1 VMVGGQAFTNIYTIG
16 CAPPPMHNLNF
27 SIGMPCRPFHAQTK
41 TTDQVSC
48 PPVPSAHSQV
58 DPAPAGFKGS
68 PPLTTSSHAHVHE
81 WRNVD
86 SEHAQPLGP
95 LCVIFSSTCIP
106 RATSIMEAVWN
117 PLLALD
123 EHVFGA
129 CSAICC
135 LSRKSQCFPR
145 RSEAV
150 RRHIHRPG
158 PRKCPTQRGALLDG
172 LGGCSRVQPSRGC
185 SYPFSYATPSPAA
198 PSDETALL
206 WLCCTPRPHPSWPP
220 PMPPLASGPRHAT
233 EHAVYAFPSAC
244 LSMGWAHAAGST
256 TLQQTG

>member
-1 VMVGGQAFTNIYTIG
+1 MVGGQAFTNIYIIG
-16 CAPPPMHNLNF
+16 CAPPPVHNLNF

-106 RATSIMEAVWN
+106 RATSIMEAFWI
-117 PLLALD
+117 L
-123 EHVFGA
+123 
-129 CSAICC
+129 
-135 LSRKSQCFPR
+135 
-145 RSEAV
+145 
-150 RRHIHRPG
+150 
-158 PRKCPTQRGALLDG
+158 CP
-172 LGGCSRVQPSRGC
+172 
-185 SYPFSYATPSPAA
+185 
-198 PSDETALL
+198 
-206 WLCCTPRPHPSWPP
+206 H
-220 PMPPLASGPRHAT
+220 ASGMFLAYSSLRPMETSKSVNDVPR
-233 EHAVYAFPSAC
+233 
-244 LSMGWAHAAGST
+244 LRM
-256 TLQQTG
+256 